1 MKWWMIYRFYNVVFF
16 SFSDQV
22 KQKEAEIGAKVQE
35 ISKLKADLNKV
46 QNSMKKNN
54 VLNLEV
60 EAYEKSL
67 KEISEKLES
76 QVKQLTEA
84 REENEKHKS
93 TIQSLQNDVQRLNNE
108 LELEKQN
115 SNGKSD
121 LNFE

>member
-1 MKWWMIYRFYNVVFF
+1 M
-16 SFSDQV
+16 
-22 KQKEAEIGAKVQE
+22 QE

-46 QNSMKKNN
+46 QNSIKKNN

-76 QVKQLTEA
+76 QVKQYTEA
-84 REENEKHKS
+84 REENEKHKL
-93 TIQSLQNDVQRLNNE
+93 TIQLLQNDVQRLNNE

-121 LNFE
+121 LRFEVCVHCTVYDTNRLSCNF